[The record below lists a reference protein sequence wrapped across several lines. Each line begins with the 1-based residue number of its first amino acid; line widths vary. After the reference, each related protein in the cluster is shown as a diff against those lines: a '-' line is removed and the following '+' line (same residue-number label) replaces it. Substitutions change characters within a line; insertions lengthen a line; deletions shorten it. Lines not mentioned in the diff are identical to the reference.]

1 MRGSRG
7 TTSTC
12 RSSSRFGFGGGLSA
26 TGAPVSSRIRFV
38 SFFLT
43 RPAAVGSAS
52 AWQQACQNE
61 SVWSASGAASRILR
75 PARSASTARIAM
87 PVVLP
92 PRRPAQTTFLLA
104 RLLRKAICFPC
115 GLGSLIV
122 SSLTAVIAILNF
134 EDQLAAAEVYVGLA
148 LAQFL
153 RDVVE
158 QAAHLPDQRGIVFV
172 DRPVRVLALE
182 VAGHQP
188 GLAAGDFV
196 GHLLAARPDQ
206 RQVLVE
212 ELAQLPDP
220 GRLPR

>member
-87 PVVLP
+87 PVVFP

-104 RLLRKAICFPC
+104 RLLRKATCLPC
-115 GLGSLIV
+115 GRGSLIV
-122 SSLTAVIAILNF
+122 SSLAAVIAILNL
-134 EDQLAAAEVYVGLA
+134 EDQLAAPAEVDVGLA
-148 LAQFL
+148 LADLL

-158 QAAHLPDQRGIVFV
+158 QAAHLPDQRGVVLV
-172 DRPVRVLALE
+172 DRAVRVLAFE
-182 VAGHQP
+182 VSGHQP
-188 GLAAGDFV
+188 GLAAGDLV

-220 GRLPR
+220 S